1 MTKSVGDHFLIWSF
15 SVDCPTAMPI
25 SAQRLALY
33 PPPSSLSHRPP
44 PSKHSMS
51 PPNANTTPTM
61 PNNTSQALAILRQV
75 AASAG
80 GSSPRGQELLARLTG
95 IEVHH
100 HWLSH
105 LFLSLTS
112 PLGRP
117 PCCHCH
123 SSSTDTPATTVGATA
138 TPTVDLP
145 AVDML
150 VPKAPPLSAT
160 PPPTSPLSSHIPTAL
175 PTHAQ
180 PEPEVDELDNAP
192 HTLTPTSNATPPL
205 IPSESPLS
213 GQWQTFLPDWHLEYI
228 SQSLTAGGWS
238 MYPIKA
244 CKNCLDVKAICSRV
258 EGVKCAHCKARH
270 STCSFYEDTPAS
282 HACAKM
288 FISWKVPTEDPTP
301 ASSTSVAIKPDPEAS
316 SSQVLRVKKV
326 RVEFSPTPSS
336 SHHHDSSLTT
346 PIPSASPIPP
356 FNFRLAIRDM
366 LHAAAN
372 AFSKSLEEQ
381 RGSGKALETLLC
393 GFLPSHRYPKLQQLH
408 LYIHSILTR

>member
-1 MTKSVGDHFLIWSF
+1 
-15 SVDCPTAMPI
+15 
-25 SAQRLALY
+25 
-33 PPPSSLSHRPP
+33 
-44 PSKHSMS
+44 MS

-61 PNNTSQALAILRQV
+61 PNNTSQVLAILRQV

-95 IEVHH
+95 IEDALHAATAPTPPIPPFPP
-100 HWLSH
+100 LSTTH
-105 LFLSLTS
+105 T
-112 PLGRP
+112 P
-117 PCCHCH
+117 P
-123 SSSTDTPATTVGATA
+123 SSSTDTPTTTVVGATA

-228 SQSLTAGGWS
+228 SQSLTAGGWT

-326 RVEFSPTPSS
+326 HVEFSPTPSS

-356 FNFRLAIRDM
+356 FNFRLAIRDKASRTD
-366 LHAAAN
+366 LLKD
-372 AFSKSLEEQ
+372 KS
-381 RGSGKALETLLC
+381 
-393 GFLPSHRYPKLQQLH
+393 PKDFACF
-408 LYIHSILTR
+408 